1 MTNQIFKQETSP
13 PQFFR
18 TGQQSQRN
26 STPDNDCSL
35 NIALKFLDKQLFY
48 PFIHEF

>member
-13 PQFFR
+13 PQFFG
-18 TGQQSQRN
+18 TGKLSQRN
-26 STPDNDCSL
+26 FPPDNDCSL
-35 NIALKFLDKQLFY
+35 NIASKFLDKQLFY